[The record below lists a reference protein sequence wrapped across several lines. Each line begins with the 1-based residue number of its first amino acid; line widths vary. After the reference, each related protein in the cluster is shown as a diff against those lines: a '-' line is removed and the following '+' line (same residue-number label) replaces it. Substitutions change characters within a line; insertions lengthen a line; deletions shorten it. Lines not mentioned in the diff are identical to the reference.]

1 MTKKARFL
9 TQDLPATLPATNL
22 TLDGN
27 GPLYAQIKRVLARN
41 VISGHWVSGQ
51 QIPTEMELV
60 RVFRAS
66 RMTVNR
72 ALRELVAEG
81 VLTRTRGAGTYVADR
96 KGQSPILEIRAIDRD
111 IRARGHRHD
120 SEIITFDTVA
130 ADAPLATRFG
140 LTPGAPLC
148 HFVCLHREENVP
160 VQVEDRWV
168 NLAAAPTFAQQDFRD
183 ITAAAWLL
191 ANAPYSDAQHLI
203 EAIAADNT
211 TAKRLDIAH
220 GAPCLVLHRR
230 TWFHGTPITV
240 AKFTH
245 PGESYQLGGHFA
257 PQHPSDG

>member
-1 MTKKARFL
+1 MTKKARSL
-9 TQDLPATLPATNL
+9 TQDLPAPLPATNL

-27 GPLYAQIKRVLARN
+27 GPLYAQIKRVLARQ
-41 VISGHWVSGQ
+41 VISGHWIAGQ

-60 RVFRAS
+60 TVFQAS

-96 KGQSPILEIRAIDRD
+96 KAQSPLLEIRAIERD

-120 SEIITFDTVA
+120 CEIITFETIE
-130 ADAPLATRFG
+130 ADAGLATQFG
-140 LTPGAPLC
+140 LTPGEMLS
-148 HFVCLHREENVP
+148 HFICLHREDGQP
-160 VQVEDRWV
+160 VQIEDRWV
-168 NLAAAPTFAQQDFRD
+168 NLAAAPAFARQDFRD

-191 ANAPYSDAQHLI
+191 ENAPYSDAQHLI
-203 EAIAADNT
+203 EAVAADNI
-211 TAKRLDIAH
+211 TAKRLDIAY

-240 AKFTH
+240 AKFIH

-257 PQHPSDG
+257 PNQPSDG